1 MEFMFSCVP
10 FQVTGDFYISSFG
23 IFTQHLTY
31 VSVLSLN
38 RVTEEFGSFWS
49 SYVALL
55 LSYPGFLCYALCIS
69 WFVCLPVLF
78 GDPFTVQSRWL
89 NPQDHSDRREQPQ
102 RWYLHGQRTCL
113 PTFKTSE
120 ILISLLEG
128 DTWFEAVQQRID
140 GAPETDPLAL
150 DLRMKG
156 YRTQCHPQLWRLS
169 FFSVLVIKY
178 AGRHT

>member
-1 MEFMFSCVP
+1 MSVSCLWIES
-10 FQVTGDFYISSFG
+10 Q
-23 IFTQHLTY
+23 
-31 VSVLSLN
+31 
-38 RVTEEFGSFWS
+38 EFGSFWS

-69 WFVCLPVLF
+69 WFACLPVLF
-78 GDPFTVQSRWL
+78 GDPLTVQSRWL

-128 DTWFEAVQQRID
+128 DTWFEAVQQRIE
-140 GAPETDPLAL
+140 GAPEADPLAL